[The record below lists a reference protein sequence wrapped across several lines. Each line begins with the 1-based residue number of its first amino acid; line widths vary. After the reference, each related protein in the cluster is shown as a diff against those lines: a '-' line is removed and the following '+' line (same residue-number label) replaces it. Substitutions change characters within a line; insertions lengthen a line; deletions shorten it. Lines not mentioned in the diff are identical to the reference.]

1 MTAAKDLPS
10 TDISAALLMA
20 PNNIVT
26 FCSTGSASYVAWKQT
41 VQEIM
46 SFKNKEQS
54 TLSINF

>member
-54 TLSINF
+54 T